1 MKPRSLSATAL
12 QVAELCM
19 ARYTAENFHYSK
31 GMGGMAASLGTACH
45 GALELFV
52 KSTKLDG
59 HPENWNLPFLLDM
72 YRLSYM
78 ESFGTSDCSGEVY
91 EDGVDMLKRW
101 YERTDLGTTTVLSA
115 EIKSNFMVPTTQGD
129 IPFNYVWDRFDEL
142 GDGQYRV
149 VDYKTN
155 RWGLRPED
163 LKKKIQARCYGLAAA
178 IQLKNMGLEY
188 ERIWVEFDLLRHS
201 SVGIVFTREENIA
214 TWQFIKDSA
223 EKILATDPNNPPE
236 TLNNECRFCVRKQAC
251 KALKKN
257 ITVGGVFSVAT
268 AQDAVDL
275 RAAMQYQ
282 MNGLAAAIKELDDV
296 ILADAKAQDVLE
308 FESDMNRLKIG
319 VSSRKSVD
327 AERAE
332 MILGPTLFHKYGKA
346 SITMADVNKLLKGSE
361 LTEEQ
366 KKALKAAIYNKIG
379 EPSVKVEP
387 KNSLEDE

>member
-1 MKPRSLSATAL
+1 MKPKSLSATAL

-31 GMGGMAASLGTACH
+31 GMGGFAASLGSACH

-52 KSTKLDG
+52 KSTKLEG
-59 HPENWNLPFLLDM
+59 HPENWNLAYLLDM

-78 ESFGTSDCSGEVY
+78 QVFGTVDCSGDIFD
-91 EDGVDMLKRW
+91 DGVAMLTDWFK
-101 YERTDLGTTTVLSA
+101 RTDLVNTTVLSCEVKA
-115 EIKSNFMVPTTQGD
+115 NFLVPTSAGD

-142 GDGQYRV
+142 GDGNFRV

-188 ERIWVEFDLLRHS
+188 DRIWVEFDMLRHS
-201 SVGIVFTREENIA
+201 PVGIVYTREENIA

-251 KALKKN
+251 NALKKN
-257 ITVGGVFSVAT
+257 ISVGGVFSVAT
-268 AQDAVDL
+268 AADAVDL
-275 RAAMQYQ
+275 RAALEYQ
-282 MNGLAAAIKELDDV
+282 RNGIAAAIAELDEV

-319 VSSRKSVD
+319 VTARKAVD
-327 AERAE
+327 AERAA
-332 MILGPTLFHKYGKA
+332 MILGPAIFARYSKS
-346 SITMADVNKLLKGSE
+346 SITMTDVNKLLKGTE
-361 LTEEQ
+361 LDDEQ
-366 KKALKAAIYNKIG
+366 KKQLQAAIYKNIG
-379 EPSVKVEP
+379 EPRVKIEP
-387 KNSLEDE
+387 KNSLEEM